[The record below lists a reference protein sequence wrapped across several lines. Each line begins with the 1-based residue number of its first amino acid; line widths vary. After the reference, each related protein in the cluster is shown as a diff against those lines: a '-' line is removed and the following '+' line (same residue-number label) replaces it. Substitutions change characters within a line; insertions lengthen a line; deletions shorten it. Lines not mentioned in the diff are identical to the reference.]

1 LTGDNTEKAPSEY
14 IEALFDNYAKNFD
27 NSLVCNLDYRTPE
40 LLTDMLYENFPEMSY
55 NRVLDIGCGTGLMGQ
70 KLDFSCNEIYGIDLS
85 QKMLDEAEKKQVYT
99 DLFKIEI
106 IDFLKNHDLNFQ
118 LYVSADVF
126 VYLGDLSELFKLIKT
141 RNGSSGILAFSTENK
156 EGSGFQLEESG
167 RYSHSTKYI
176 QQLANEFGYEI
187 INYSLEKIRKNKNR
201 FILGG
206 LYIMRF

>member
-1 LTGDNTEKAPSEY
+1 
-14 IEALFDNYAKNFD
+14 
-27 NSLVCNLDYRTPE
+27 
-40 LLTDMLYENFPEMSY
+40 
-55 NRVLDIGCGTGLMGQ
+55 
-70 KLDFSCNEIYGIDLS
+70 
-85 QKMLDEAEKKQVYT
+85 
-99 DLFKIEI
+99 
-106 IDFLKNHDLNFQ
+106 
-118 LYVSADVF
+118 
-126 VYLGDLSELFKLIKT
+126 
-141 RNGSSGILAFSTENK
+141 ENK